1 MGSEISFIVQESR
14 TMTVANFTNL
24 IAAEQVS
31 KRFPLPDGKGEFTV
45 LNNVSL
51 TVKSGEVVALLG
63 RSGSGKS
70 TLLRIMAGL
79 IPPSEGKVFSNGNPL
94 RGANN
99 DVAMVFQSFALLPW
113 LTVQENVELG
123 LEARGVKRDERRQR
137 ALKAID
143 TVGLDGFESAYP
155 KELSGGMK
163 QRVGFARAFVLEP
176 QILFMDEP
184 FSALDVLTAENLR
197 GEIDD
202 LWNAKTFPSK
212 SILIVTHNIEEAVF
226 LADRVVILGSN
237 PGRIRGE
244 VVIDLPRPHDRS
256 SPHFASLV
264 DYIYTVMT
272 NPEIEVTGEIA
283 TKTTP
288 TLTKVSPYAKALPHV
303 RVGGISGLL
312 ELIVDQPEGTDDI
325 PRLADRLQLEVD
337 DLLPILDA
345 AVLLGFAEVSQGD
358 VQLTEIGQ
366 DFATTTILRS
376 KDLFRQQALTHVPV
390 LTSMVQTLREKR
402 NGSMRADFFRD
413 LWDEHFPHEE
423 AERQFSTAVDW
434 GRYAELFE
442 YDASEDRLYL
452 SEIGTELETAILSE
466 Q

>member
-1 MGSEISFIVQESR
+1 
-14 TMTVANFTNL
+14 MTKTINTDL
-24 IAAEQVS
+24 ITVEEVNKS
-31 KRFPLPDGKGEFTV
+31 FPLPGGKGEFPV
-45 LNNVSL
+45 LSNVSL
-51 TVKSGEVVALLG
+51 SVRLGEVVALLG

-79 IPPSEGKVFSNGNPL
+79 IPPSQGRVLSNGNLL
-94 RGANN
+94 RGAND

-123 LEARGVKRDERRQR
+123 LDARGVGREERSEK

-143 TVGLDGFESAYP
+143 LVGLDGFESAYP

-226 LADRVVILGSN
+226 LADRVIVLGSN
-237 PGRIRGE
+237 PGCIRGE
-244 VVIDLPRPHDRS
+244 ISIDLPRPHDRANPS
-256 SPHFASLV
+256 FKTLV
-264 DYIYTVMT
+264 DYIYTIIT
-272 NPEIEVTGEIA
+272 NPEIEVTRQVNVLI
-283 TKTTP
+283 P
-288 TLTKVSPYAKALPHV
+288 TSPYTKSLPHA
-303 RVGGISGLL
+303 RVGSISGLL
-312 ELIVDQPEGTDDI
+312 ELIVNRTEGTDDI
-325 PRLADRLQLEVD
+325 PRLAESLQLAVD
-337 DLLPILDA
+337 DLLPIVDA
-345 AVLLGFAEVSQGD
+345 AVLLGFSKIAHGD
-358 VQLTEIGQ
+358 IKLTEAGE

-376 KDLFRQQALTHVPV
+376 KDLFRQQALKHVPV
-390 LTSMVQTLREKR
+390 LASMVQTLQDKR
-402 NGSMRADFFRD
+402 SGSIRGDFFLD
-413 LWDEHFPHEE
+413 LWSEYVPPAE
-423 AERQFSTAVDW
+423 AERQFATAVDW

-442 YDASEDRLYL
+442 YDANEERLYL
-452 SEIGTELETAILSE
+452 PEAHSEPDNSNPPTSGFLS
-466 Q
+466 

>member
-1 MGSEISFIVQESR
+1 MALVNPNPFNSGPLIV
-14 TMTVANFTNL
+14 V
-24 IAAEQVS
+24 EQVS
-31 KRFPLPDGKGEFTV
+31 KRFLLPDGKGEFTV
-45 LNNVSL
+45 LKDVSL
-51 TVKSGEVVALLG
+51 TVKSGEVIALLG

-79 IPPSEGKVFSNGNPL
+79 IPPSEGQVYSNGQPL

-99 DVAMVFQSFALLPW
+99 TVAMVFQSFALLPW

-123 LEARGVKRDERRQR
+123 LEARGVKREERRQR
-137 ALKAID
+137 ALQAID
-143 TVGLDGFESAYP
+143 IVGLDGFESAYP

-176 QILFMDEP
+176 QVLFMDEP
-184 FSALDVLTAENLR
+184 FSALDVLTSENLR

-244 VVIDLPRPHDRS
+244 LVIDLPRPHDRTH
-256 SPHFASLV
+256 PRFASLV
-264 DYIYTVMT
+264 DYVYTVMT
-272 NPEIEVTGEIA
+272 NPEIEVTGEVSVKTA
-283 TKTTP
+283 TEEVSAM
-288 TLTKVSPYAKALPHV
+288 VSPYAKALPHA

-312 ELIVDQPEGTDDI
+312 ELLVDQPEGTDDL

-345 AVLLGFAEVSQGD
+345 AVLLGFATVSQGD

-376 KDLFRQQALTHVPV
+376 KDLFRQQALAHVAV
-390 LTSMVQTLREKR
+390 LSSIVQTLREKR
-402 NGSMRADFFRD
+402 SGSMRADFFLD
-413 LWDEHFPHEE
+413 VWDEHFPHPE
-423 AERQFSTAVDW
+423 AERQFATTVDW

-452 SEIGTELETAILSE
+452 PDFSPAVESTT
-466 Q
+466 

>member
-1 MGSEISFIVQESR
+1 MTTITHQE
-14 TMTVANFTNL
+14 TL
-24 IAAEQVS
+24 IAVEQVHKS
-31 KRFPLPDGKGEFTV
+31 FPLPEGKGEFPV
-45 LNNVSL
+45 LHNINL

-79 IPPSEGKVFSNGNPL
+79 LPPSQGQVISRGKRL
-94 RGANN
+94 QGANN

-123 LEARGVKRDERRQR
+123 LEARGVQREERRQR

-143 TVGLDGFESAYP
+143 LVGLDGFESAYP
-155 KELSGGMK
+155 KELSGGMR
-163 QRVGFARAFVLEP
+163 QRVGFARAFVIQP
-176 QILFMDEP
+176 QVLFMDEP

-202 LWNAKTFPSK
+202 LWNAGTFPSR
-212 SILIVTHNIEEAVF
+212 SIVIVTHNIEEAVF
-226 LADRVVILGSN
+226 LADRVVILGAN

-244 VVIDLPRPHDRS
+244 VIISLPRSHDRS
-256 SPHFASLV
+256 SKRFEALV

-272 NPEIEVTGEIA
+272 NPEAEVTGVA
-283 TKTTP
+283 VAAPKTASE
-288 TLTKVSPYAKALPHV
+288 VRQSPYAQALPHV

-312 ELIVDQPEGTDDI
+312 ELIVDQPEGKDDI
-325 PRLADRLQLEVD
+325 PRLAERLQLEVD

-358 VQLTEIGQ
+358 VKLTEIGH

-376 KDLFRQQALTHVPV
+376 KDLFRQQALKNVPV
-390 LTSMVQTLREKR
+390 LSSMVQTLREKR
-402 NGSMRADFFRD
+402 NQSMRADFFLD
-413 LWDEHFPHEE
+413 LLDEHFPHEE
-423 AERQFSTAVDW
+423 AERQFATAVDW

-442 YDASEDRLYL
+442 YDAGEERLYL
-452 SEIGTELETAILSE
+452 PEPVGVGENAGDGE
-466 Q
+466 

>member
-1 MGSEISFIVQESR
+1 QG
-14 TMTVANFTNL
+14 
-24 IAAEQVS
+24 QV
-31 KRFPLPDGKGEFTV
+31 L
-45 LNNVSL
+45 
-51 TVKSGEVVALLG
+51 
-63 RSGSGKS
+63 
-70 TLLRIMAGL
+70 
-79 IPPSEGKVFSNGNPL
+79 SNGKPL
-94 RGANN
+94 RGANP

-123 LEARGVKRDERRQR
+123 LQARGIPKKERRQR

-143 TVGLDGFESAYP
+143 LVGLDGFESAYP

-176 QILFMDEP
+176 KVLFMDEP

-202 LWNAKTFPSK
+202 LWNAGSFPSQ

-244 VVIDLPRPHDRS
+244 VKIDLPRPHDRLD
-256 SPHFASLV
+256 PRFKSLV
-264 DYIYTVMT
+264 DYIYTIMT
-272 NPEIEVTGEIA
+272 NPEIEVTTEMA
-283 TKTTP
+283 VQPPVKEQ
-288 TLTKVSPYAKALPHV
+288 VSSPYAYPLPYA

-312 ELIVDQPEGTDDI
+312 ELIVEQPEGQVDI
-325 PRLADRLQLEVD
+325 AELAERLRLSVD

-345 AVLLGFAEVSQGD
+345 AVLLGFAEVLQGE
-358 VQLTEIGQ
+358 VHLTEIGR

-376 KDLFRQQALTHVPV
+376 KDLFRQQLLERVPV
-390 LTSMVQTLREKR
+390 FKSILQTLEEKR
-402 NGSMRADFFRD
+402 SHSMRGEFFLD
-413 LWDEHFPHEE
+413 LWDEHFPHAE
-423 AERQFSTAVDW
+423 AERQFATAIDW

-442 YDASEDRLYL
+442 YDALEERLYL
-452 SEIGTELETAILSE
+452 AETTPE
-466 Q
+466 PVGVGQTPRE

>member
-1 MGSEISFIVQESR
+1 MNSTNSE
-14 TMTVANFTNL
+14 NL
-24 IAAEQVS
+24 IAIQQVS
-31 KRFPLPDGKGEFTV
+31 KHFPLPDGKGEFTV
-45 LNNVSL
+45 LNSVSFN
-51 TVKSGEVVALLG
+51 VKSGEVVALLG

-79 IPPSEGKVFSNGNPL
+79 IPPSEGQVFSNGKLL
-94 RGANN
+94 RGANH
-99 DVAMVFQSFALLPW
+99 DTAMVFQSFALLPW

-123 LEARGVKRDERRQR
+123 LEARGVKRDDRRKR

-143 TVGLDGFESAYP
+143 LVGLDGFESAYP

-176 QILFMDEP
+176 QVLFMDEP
-184 FSALDVLTAENLR
+184 FSALDVLTSENLR

-237 PGRIRGE
+237 PGHIRGQ
-244 VVIDLPRPHDRS
+244 VVIDLPRPHDRTH
-256 SPHFASLV
+256 PRFASLV

-272 NPEIEVTGEIA
+272 NPEIKVTGDVSLQTAPAFA
-283 TKTTP
+283 T
-288 TLTKVSPYAKALPHV
+288 SPYAKALPHV
-303 RVGGISGLL
+303 RAGGISGLL
-312 ELIVDQPEGTDDI
+312 ELIVDQPERTDDI
-325 PRLADRLQLEVD
+325 PRLAERLQLAVD

-345 AVLLGFAEVSQGD
+345 AVLLGFAKVSKGD
-358 VQLTEIGQ
+358 VRLTDVGQ

-376 KDLFRQQALTHVPV
+376 KDLFRQQALMHVPV
-390 LTSMVQTLREKR
+390 LNSIVQTLREKR
-402 NGSMRADFFRD
+402 SRSMRADFFLD

-423 AERQFSTAVDW
+423 AERQFATTVDW

-452 SEIGTELETAILSE
+452 PEVGSELDAVTALE
-466 Q
+466 

>member
-1 MGSEISFIVQESR
+1 MALVNPNPFNSGRLIV
-14 TMTVANFTNL
+14 V
-24 IAAEQVS
+24 EQVC
-31 KRFPLPDGKGEFTV
+31 KRFLLPDGKGEFTV
-45 LNNVSL
+45 LKDVSL
-51 TVKSGEVVALLG
+51 TVKSGEVIALLG

-79 IPPSEGKVFSNGNPL
+79 IPPSEGQVYSNGQPL

-99 DVAMVFQSFALLPW
+99 NVAMVFQSFALLPW

-123 LEARGVKRDERRQR
+123 LEARGVKREERRQR
-137 ALKAID
+137 ALQAID
-143 TVGLDGFESAYP
+143 IVGLDGFESAYP

-176 QILFMDEP
+176 QVLFMDEP
-184 FSALDVLTAENLR
+184 FSALDVLTSENLR

-244 VVIDLPRPHDRS
+244 LVIDLPRPHDRTH
-256 SPHFASLV
+256 PRFASLV
-264 DYIYTVMT
+264 DYVYTVMT
-272 NPEIEVTGEIA
+272 NPEIEVTGEVSVKTA
-283 TKTTP
+283 TEEVSAM
-288 TLTKVSPYAKALPHV
+288 VSPYAKALPHA

-312 ELIVDQPEGTDDI
+312 ELLVDQPEGTDDL

-345 AVLLGFAEVSQGD
+345 AVLLGFATVSQGD

-376 KDLFRQQALTHVPV
+376 KDLFRQQALAHVAV
-390 LTSMVQTLREKR
+390 LSSIVQTLWEKR
-402 NGSMRADFFRD
+402 SGSMRADFFLD
-413 LWDEHFPHEE
+413 VWDEHFPHPE
-423 AERQFSTAVDW
+423 AERQFATTVDW

-452 SEIGTELETAILSE
+452 PDFSPAVEPTA
-466 Q
+466 

>member
-1 MGSEISFIVQESR
+1 
-14 TMTVANFTNL
+14 MTVVTSTQL
-24 IAAEQVS
+24 IAVEQVS
-31 KRFPLPDGKGEFTV
+31 KRFPLPDSKGEFTV
-45 LNNVSL
+45 LNGVSL
-51 TVKSGEVVALLG
+51 AVNSGEVVALLG

-79 IPPSEGKVFSNGNPL
+79 IQPSEGKVFSNGKPL
-94 RGANN
+94 RGVNN

-123 LEARGVKRDERRQR
+123 LEAQGVKRDERRQR

-143 TVGLDGFESAYP
+143 VVGLDGFESAYP

-176 QILFMDEP
+176 QVLFMDEP
-184 FSALDVLTAENLR
+184 FSALDVLTSENLR

-202 LWNAKTFPSK
+202 LWNANSFPSK

-244 VVIDLPRPHDRS
+244 VVIDLPRPHDRT
-256 SPHFASLV
+256 SPRFASLV
-264 DYIYTVMT
+264 DYIYTIMT
-272 NPEIEVTGEIA
+272 NPKIEVTGEVAVKAGAPAVPAI
-283 TKTTP
+283 T
-288 TLTKVSPYAKALPHV
+288 SPYARALPHV

-325 PRLADRLQLEVD
+325 PRLADRLQLAVD

-345 AVLLGFAEVSQGD
+345 AVMLGFAVVSQGD
-358 VQLTEIGQ
+358 VRLTEIGQ

-376 KDLFRQQALTHVPV
+376 KDLFRQQALSHVPV
-390 LTSMVQTLREKR
+390 LGSIVQTLQAKHS
-402 NGSMRADFFRD
+402 GSMRADFFLD
-413 LWDEHFPHEE
+413 LWEEHFPHEE
-423 AERQFSTAVDW
+423 AERQFATTVDW

-452 SEIGTELETAILSE
+452 PEASLDLETATPPE